1 MIWLSKDQVLLI
13 YRQLMKATGGS
24 AGIRDDNL
32 LDSAIGQPMQTFGD
46 SDLYPSITEKAVR
59 LGFGIIMNH
68 PFVDGNKR
76 IGAHAMLL
84 TLKLNGIE
92 STYTQDELIDII
104 LHVAS
109 GQKDYAALLEWAN
122 RHTI

>member
-46 SDLYPSITEKAVR
+46 SD
-59 LGFGIIMNH
+59 
-68 PFVDGNKR
+68 
-76 IGAHAMLL
+76 
-84 TLKLNGIE
+84 
-92 STYTQDELIDII
+92 
-104 LHVAS
+104 
-109 GQKDYAALLEWAN
+109 
-122 RHTI
+122 

>member
-84 TLKLNGIE
+84 TFKLNGIE

>member
-92 STYTQDELIDII
+92 LTYTQDELIDII

-109 GQKDYAALLEWAN
+109 GQKDYAALLEWVN